1 MPSTPILFYCLA
13 LSRIVPKVGVVFIA
27 TMSCGTS
34 VHVRDGVETMRAVSC
49 QIFLKRSV
57 NIMVGFSLCFYY
69 EYSLKLLLSL
79 IFESKVMYDYSS
91 YLKY

>member
-1 MPSTPILFYCLA
+1 MA
-13 LSRIVPKVGVVFIA
+13 R
-27 TMSCGTS
+27 
-34 VHVRDGVETMRAVSC
+34 
-49 QIFLKRSV
+49 
-57 NIMVGFSLCFYY
+57 FSLCFYY